1 MRIATELQE
10 LVANGLS
17 AMVVQAGAVPRA
29 VAADDTARAGAAL
42 AAVETTG
49 RDALDEM
56 RRCSACC
63 AARATAPT
71 LAPQPGLAR
80 LEALVER
87 TATRAST

>member
-29 VAADDTARAGAAL
+29 VDAGDTARAGAAL
-42 AAVETTG
+42 AAVEG
-49 RDALDEM
+49 QARNKALSEM
-56 RRCSACC
+56 RTLLGVLRREGDGAQ
-63 AARATAPT
+63 

-87 TATRAST
+87 TPRPRP